1 MDFVTDGLR
10 GFVLGVLIIAFPSGS
25 YANEE
30 RKNQIVDSYESYREA
45 VRYSDGQ
52 LAADLMASKTLR
64 FFEKAREL
72 ALYGN
77 RKQLLEV
84 PFIVR
89 MYALLMRGTQGFEV
103 LESADAKDIFINMVS
118 QGAISIHALDK
129 VVLKSV
135 EHSEY
140 MAKITFSIENMIY
153 PEPMIF
159 VFEEHRWRFHLY
171 GFMKFS
177 LGALEESWVNAGVD
191 TNHMLMTMVENVVQ
205 RPVSDGIWD
214 TDPDGW

>member
-10 GFVLGVLIIAFPSGS
+10 GFVLGVLIIAFSSGS

-45 VRYSDGQ
+45 VRYNDGQ

-84 PFIVR
+84 SF
-89 MYALLMRGTQGFEV
+89 
-103 LESADAKDIFINMVS
+103 
-118 QGAISIHALDK
+118 
-129 VVLKSV
+129 VV
-135 EHSEY
+135 
-140 MAKITFSIENMIY
+140 
-153 PEPMIF
+153 
-159 VFEEHRWRFHLY
+159 
-171 GFMKFS
+171 
-177 LGALEESWVNAGVD
+177 
-191 TNHMLMTMVENVVQ
+191 
-205 RPVSDGIWD
+205 
-214 TDPDGW
+214 